1 MVLDLAPEDF
11 FPALPVSFLGFFE
24 RDAAF
29 STDFSDLDDAGLFL
43 DFSGLGLLSL
53 LGLLEPRRELM
64 DGVLDFVGL
73 AVGDLFF
80 VFFGL
85 RDCGLDPL
93 FDFTGLRDLLMLL
106 EEDLGSM
113 VFSGLEDLLK
123 GELSLSG
130 LLDFAA
136 GLFDREG
143 VLDSLDFSGLG
154 DLLEGDLSLLR
165 LLGFAAG
172 LLDREEEDEDEE
184 EGEEDGTYLSDFLL
198 RLLRDLP
205 LAFSTL
211 SAFSL

>member
-1 MVLDLAPEDF
+1 
-11 FPALPVSFLGFFE
+11 
-24 RDAAF
+24 
-29 STDFSDLDDAGLFL
+29 
-43 DFSGLGLLSL
+43 
-53 LGLLEPRRELM
+53 
-64 DGVLDFVGL
+64 
-73 AVGDLFF
+73 
-80 VFFGL
+80 
-85 RDCGLDPL
+85 
-93 FDFTGLRDLLMLL
+93 MLL

-143 VLDSLDFSGLG
+143 VLDSLDFSELG